1 MGNQPLE
8 VKADRNYDRAHEMNK
23 NGKFTVEWCLE
34 FINSWER
41 ATRKLR
47 GVDNGKRN

>member
-8 VKADRNYDRAHEMNK
+8 VKADRNYNRA
-23 NGKFTVEWCLE
+23 CLE
-34 FINSWER
+34 FINNWER

-47 GVDNGKRN
+47 GGDNGKRN